1 MIESGSQFVSFAFPA
16 SLGPPIFLIV
26 LPLPPLF
33 KFDFKRRIKFEHDLV
48 VGRFFQNL

>member
-1 MIESGSQFVSFAFPA
+1 
-16 SLGPPIFLIV
+16 
-26 LPLPPLF
+26 LF